1 MQEDTQVEILVRKE
15 DLEIM
20 GIEMSEEVMR
30 IAKIVGS
37 LSDAES

>member
-20 GIEMSEEVMR
+20 EIEMSEEVMR
-30 IAKIVGS
+30 IARRVGS
-37 LSDAES
+37 LSDAEF

>member
-20 GIEMSEEVMR
+20 EIEMSEEVMR
-30 IAKIVGS
+30 ISRRVGS
-37 LSDAES
+37 LSDAEF